1 MDTWPA
7 IHAERKALATDL
19 HDLTAEQ
26 WDTPSLCSQWTVRDV
41 LAHMTSAA
49 TLTPPAFFGKLI
61 SSGFSFDKVQESG
74 VAAQRGSSPADT
86 LARFDGVLTSVKH
99 PPGPTATWLGEAIVH
114 AEDIRRP
121 LSIKHSYPTGALVA
135 VADFYQGSN
144 LLIGS
149 KRRISGLALL
159 ATDTEW
165 SHGTGPE
172 VAGPI
177 LSLVMAMTGRKAA
190 LDDLTGDGVSTLRT
204 RSEAPRS

>member
-1 MDTWPA
+1 MDTWPT
-7 IHAERKALATDL
+7 IHAEREALATDL
-19 HDLTAEQ
+19 HDLTGEQ

-74 VAAQRGSSPADT
+74 VAAQRGTSPAET
-86 LARFDGVLTSVKH
+86 LANFERVLDSVKH
-99 PPGPTATWLGEAIVH
+99 PPGPNTTWLGEVIVH

-121 LSIKHSYPTGALVA
+121 LGIKRSYPAGAVVA
-135 VADFYQGSN
+135 VADFYKGSN

-149 KRRISGLALL
+149 KRRISGLALA

-177 LSLVMAMTGRKAA
+177 LSLVMAMTGRSAV
-190 LDDLTGDGVSTLRT
+190 LDDLTGGGVATLRA
-204 RSEAPRS
+204 RS